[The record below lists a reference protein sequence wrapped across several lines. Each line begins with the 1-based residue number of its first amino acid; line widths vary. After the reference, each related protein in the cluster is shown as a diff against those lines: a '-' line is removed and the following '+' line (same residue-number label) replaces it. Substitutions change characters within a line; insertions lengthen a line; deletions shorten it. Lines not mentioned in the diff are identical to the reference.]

1 MLIIILLDRINFS
14 TLGLP
19 RQYLGLLSYKLL
31 TVPGKNVTL
40 ILLKS
45 KTGANIMTSNT
56 RDRVLKSLLL
66 NQRSSVNDLAEAVG
80 INPISVRHHV
90 NKLEA
95 EGLIQSEEERHGV
108 GRPRLVY
115 SLTEKGMEQFP
126 KRYLN
131 LTLRLLAQI
140 KDNLSEKKVGEIFQD
155 IAVDLAD
162 SLTEDLQL
170 ESLDLDER
178 MDVLQKILTSEGFT
192 VSVTEDEENFYLIE
206 ASCPYHHVGQD
217 FPEICALDQAL
228 ITHITSVSPHRIECI
243 LNGDQQCKYRLEK
256 PKAEVKA

>member
-1 MLIIILLDRINFS
+1 
-14 TLGLP
+14 
-19 RQYLGLLSYKLL
+19 
-31 TVPGKNVTL
+31 
-40 ILLKS
+40 
-45 KTGANIMTSNT
+45 MTSNT

-66 NQRSSVNDLAEAVG
+66 NQRSSVNNLAEAVG

-170 ESLDLDER
+170 ESLDLGER